1 MAIDLCM
8 KVQEVH
14 QKNVIH
20 NDIKGD
26 NVIVDNCGK
35 THLIDFGNANE
46 KGRPYRLYY

>member
-1 MAIDLCM
+1 MDVAIDLCM

-26 NVIVDNCGK
+26 NVIVD
-35 THLIDFGNANE
+35 LIDFGNANE